1 MSLTLRRVYRL
12 RLVFGVWFAATKP
25 NGPQDSM
32 SAAFGA
38 GDMTS
43 ANNGGGGGGG
53 GASNVSGVL
62 GNTISLD
69 EIMRATKTNV
79 RRKTGWLCSG
89 LVWSDTGALERVPS
103 RVR

>member
-1 MSLTLRRVYRL
+1 
-12 RLVFGVWFAATKP
+12 
-25 NGPQDSM
+25 M

-43 ANNGGGGGGG
+43 SSAANNAASG
-53 GASNVSGVL
+53 GAPDVSGIL

-79 RRKTGWLCSG
+79 STLTVAEI
-89 LVWSDTGALERVPS
+89 LVV
-103 RVR
+103 

>member
-1 MSLTLRRVYRL
+1 
-12 RLVFGVWFAATKP
+12 
-25 NGPQDSM
+25 M

-43 ANNGGGGGGG
+43 ANNAGGGG
-53 GASNVSGVL
+53 GASASNVGGVL

-79 RRKTGWLCSG
+79 RRTWARAIPCSRSILLWRWDLIAFVDVG
-89 LVWSDTGALERVPS
+89 LVIFEFHNDQ
-103 RVR
+103 

>member
-1 MSLTLRRVYRL
+1 
-12 RLVFGVWFAATKP
+12 
-25 NGPQDSM
+25 M

-43 ANNGGGGGGG
+43 ANNAGGGGGGS
-53 GASNVSGVL
+53 ASNVAGVL

-79 RRKTGWLCSG
+79 RKKEKKGNWEGKGEGEEAGAAMFSSVSC
-89 LVWSDTGALERVPS
+89 LV
-103 RVR
+103 

>member
-1 MSLTLRRVYRL
+1 
-12 RLVFGVWFAATKP
+12 
-25 NGPQDSM
+25 M

-43 ANNGGGGGGG
+43 ANNAGGGGGGGG
-53 GASNVSGVL
+53 GASNVSSAL

-79 RRKTGWLCSG
+79 RRKRVGC
-89 LVWSDTGALERVPS
+89 ALNRF
-103 RVR
+103 